1 MRLVVVCD
9 NLRSRFNVGAIFRTS
24 DGAGV
29 EKMYLCGI
37 TPAPP
42 HSRIAKVAL
51 GAEQSVPWEKCANSL
66 PLLRR
71 LKREGFSIIA
81 LEQTK
86 KSVPYY
92 RLKTKNPPHQC
103 IGAGVKP
110 IALVVGTETT
120 GFRPSILRASDRTI
134 EIPMLGKKE
143 SLNVAVAFGI
153 AAYHLRFS
161 AHPAPSPKQ

>member
-29 EKMYLCGI
+29 EKIYLCGI

-51 GAEQSVPWEKCANSL
+51 GAEQSVPWEKCAKIL
-66 PLLRR
+66 PLLKR
-71 LKREGFSIIA
+71 LHREGFYIIA

-86 KSVPYY
+86 KSIPYY
-92 RLKTKNPPHQC
+92 RLKTKR
-103 IGAGVKP
+103 P
-110 IALVVGTETT
+110 IALVVGPETT
-120 GFRPSILRASDRTI
+120 GLRSAVIRAASRAI

-143 SLNVAVAFGI
+143 SLNVSVAFGI
-153 AAYHLRFS
+153 AAYHLRFRV
-161 AHPAPSPKQ
+161 

>member
-9 NLRSRFNVGAIFRTS
+9 NLRSRFNVGAIFRTG

-29 EKMYLCGI
+29 EKIYLCGI

-51 GAEQSVPWEKCANSL
+51 GAEGSVPWEKCANSL

-71 LKREGFSIIA
+71 LRREGFSIVA

-86 KSVPYY
+86 KSVPYH
-92 RLKTKNPPHQC
+92 RFKSK
-103 IGAGVKP
+103 GA
-110 IALVVGTETT
+110 IALVVGPETT
-120 GFRPSILRASDRTI
+120 GLRPSVLRAADRAI
-134 EIPMLGKKE
+134 VIPMLGKKE

-153 AAYHLRFS
+153 AVYYLRFS
-161 AHPAPSPKQ
+161 VEK